1 MKSKGLIF
9 VSCLA
14 AGALVSSPEVAKQTK
29 KSKSNRT
36 IPQTTQVTRNN
47 QTLTLARSAPATITE
62 AVSVGPALTRAANTL
77 GPVTTAAHDIT
88 IIIMGPAD
96 AITTAVGLTRTTAI
110 TRAGRPRAG
119 VTAHP
124 RSITLTRIGAV
135 IPMLVTTTTIR
146 TTRQPPAITRQWL
159 QLCSGGLANSV
170 TT

>member
-1 MKSKGLIF
+1 
-9 VSCLA
+9 
-14 AGALVSSPEVAKQTK
+14 
-29 KSKSNRT
+29 
-36 IPQTTQVTRNN
+36 
-47 QTLTLARSAPATITE
+47 
-62 AVSVGPALTRAANTL
+62 
-77 GPVTTAAHDIT
+77 
-88 IIIMGPAD
+88 MGPAD

-170 TT
+170 TTTAESTESLDRRPAALSPLSKAGTA